1 MGLISNK
8 SENCAKNALWGVLRF
23 LFSKRRRPLALPL
36 DLESVKSVLV
46 VRPDRLGD
54 VVLSLPVYESIKLSI
69 PGVHLT
75 ALVDKSNAGLLADN
89 PNIDRILQWDR
100 KRPWNTLCAL
110 RRKHFDLAFTLNKSF
125 SATAS
130 LFTLISGADCRV
142 GYKQTQNAWMH
153 DIKVAIHKEPRHEI
167 ENNLELLKAVGLR
180 KIAQNPELYFNE
192 KENKKISALL
202 TEKNRRPDRPLV
214 LIKPGT
220 RVPEWGWRLD
230 KFQAVTKHL
239 LKTKTAEMF
248 LISGP
253 GEETMTDQFIHGMEP
268 PPVRLPI
275 LSIKEL
281 ALLIQKSDLLVC
293 NHTGIMHLA
302 SAVQTPVLAIF
313 KHGEIARW
321 GPYNT
326 TSIILEER
334 NNDSLSTETVLGS
347 IDRLLKREENR
358 VEEK

>member
-1 MGLISNK
+1 MGLLAMKLGK
-8 SENCAKNALWGVLRF
+8 SAKNALWGVLGL
-23 LFSKRRRPLALPL
+23 LFARRRSPARPLG
-36 DLESVKSVLV
+36 LENVKSVLII
-46 VRPDRLGD
+46 RPDRLGD

-75 ALVDKSNAGLLADN
+75 ALVDKSYAGLMADN
-89 PNIDRILQWDR
+89 PYIDRVLQWDR
-100 KRPWNTLCAL
+100 KQPWKTLRSL
-110 RRKHFDLAFTLNKSF
+110 QRKNFDLAFTLNKTF

-130 LFTLISGADCRV
+130 LFMLFSGAAYRV
-142 GYKQTQNAWMH
+142 GYKQPQNAWIHEIQM
-153 DIKVAIHKEPRHEI
+153 AIDKQPKHEI
-167 ENNLELLKAVGLR
+167 ENNLELLKTAGLQ
-180 KIAQNPELYFNE
+180 KIAQNPELNFNE
-192 KENKKISALL
+192 NETEKITALL
-202 TEKNRRPDRPLV
+202 AAKNRHPDRPLV

-220 RVPEWGWRLD
+220 RVPEWGWKLD
-230 KFQAVTKHL
+230 KFQMVTEYL
-239 LKTKTAEMF
+239 LKTGTAEVF
-248 LISGP
+248 LITGP
-253 GEETMTDQFIHGMEP
+253 GEEAMIDQFIHGIEP
-268 PPVRLPI
+268 LPVLLPT

-326 TSIILEER
+326 PHIILEER
-334 NNDSLSTETVLGS
+334 NSDFLSPETVLES
-347 IDRLLKREENR
+347 IDKLLKREENR

>member
-1 MGLISNK
+1 MGLIASK
-8 SENCAKNALWGVLRF
+8 SEKYAKNVLWSVLGF
-23 LFSKRRRPLALPL
+23 LLARRRPLELPL

-69 PGVHLT
+69 PGAHLT
-75 ALVDKSNAGLLADN
+75 ALVDKSNAEILADN
-89 PNIDRILQWDR
+89 PHIDRIMPWDR
-100 KRPWNTLCAL
+100 KRPWKTLRAL
-110 RRKHFDLAFTLNKSF
+110 RLKNFDLAFTLNKTF

-130 LFTLISGADCRV
+130 LFTLVSGADCRV
-142 GYKQTQNAWMH
+142 GYKHPQNAWMH
-153 DIKVAIHKEPRHEI
+153 DIQLAIDNESRHEI
-167 ENNLELLKAVGLR
+167 ENNLELLKSAGLR

-192 KENKKISALL
+192 NETQKISALVGA
-202 TEKNRRPDRPLV
+202 KNRHPDRPLV

-230 KFQAVTKHL
+230 KFQAVTEHL
-239 LKTKTAEMF
+239 LKTKTAEVF
-248 LISGP
+248 LIAGP
-253 GEETMTDQFIHGMEP
+253 GEEAMTDRFIRGMDQ
-268 PPVRLPI
+268 PPVRLPP

-281 ALLIQKSDLLVC
+281 ALLIQKSDLLFC

-302 SAVQTPVLAIF
+302 SAVKTPVLAIF

-321 GPYNT
+321 APYNT

-334 NNDSLSTETVLGS
+334 NSDSLSPETALES
-347 IDRLLKREENR
+347 ISRLLKREENR
-358 VEEK
+358 IEEK

>member
-1 MGLISNK
+1 MGLMSSK
-8 SENCAKNALWGVLRF
+8 AEKCAKNALWGVLGF
-23 LFSKRRRPLALPL
+23 LFAKRRRPLDLPL

-75 ALVDKSNAGLLADN
+75 ALVDKSNTGLLADN
-89 PNIDRILQWDR
+89 PHIDRILQWDR
-100 KRPWNTLCAL
+100 KRPWKTLRAL
-110 RRKHFDLAFTLNKSF
+110 RRKNFDLAFTLNKTF

-130 LFTLISGADCRV
+130 LFTLVSGADCRV
-142 GYKQTQNAWMH
+142 GYKQTQNAWVH
-153 DIKVAIHKEPRHEI
+153 DIQVAIDRESRHEI
-167 ENNLELLKAVGLR
+167 ENNLEPLKAAGLR
-180 KIAQNPELYFNE
+180 KIAQNPKLYFNE
-192 KENKKISALL
+192 NEGEKIDALL
-202 TEKNRRPDRPLV
+202 AEKNRHPDCPLV

-220 RVPEWGWRLD
+220 RIPEWGWRLD
-230 KFQAVTKHL
+230 KFQAVTEHL
-239 LKTKTAEMF
+239 LKTESAEVF

-253 GEETMTDQFIHGMEP
+253 GEEAMTDQFIHGMEH
-268 PPVRLPI
+268 PPVRLPA

-281 ALLIQKSDLLVC
+281 ALLIKNSDLLIC

-334 NNDSLSTETVLGS
+334 NSDSLSPETVLES
-347 IDRLLKREENR
+347 IDRLLEPEENQT
-358 VEEK
+358 EGK

>member
-1 MGLISNK
+1 MGELSKIL
-8 SENCAKNALWGVLRF
+8 EQYAKKVLWKVLGF
-23 LFSKRRRPLALPL
+23 LFAKKQSEKLPL
-36 DLESVKSVLV
+36 DLENVKSVLI

-54 VVLSLPVYESIKLSI
+54 VVLSLPVYESVKLSI
-69 PGVHLT
+69 PGVRLT
-75 ALVDKSNAGLLADN
+75 ALVDKSHTGLLTDN
-89 PNIDRILQWDR
+89 PDIDEVLAWDPKQPWRTLRIL
-100 KRPWNTLCAL
+100 
-110 RRKHFDLAFTLNKSF
+110 RREKFDLAFTLNKNF

-130 LFTLISGADCRV
+130 LFTLVSGARCRV

-153 DIKVAIHKEPRHEI
+153 DVQVVIDPEPRHEI

-180 KIAQNPELYFNE
+180 KITPNPKLFFSDKETE
-192 KENKKISALL
+192 KITALL
-202 TEKNRRPDRPLV
+202 TAKNRYPDHPLV

-220 RVPEWGWRLD
+220 RVPEWGWRLE
-230 KFQAVTKHL
+230 KFQAVTDHL
-239 LKTKTAEMF
+239 LKTETAEVF

-253 GEETMTDQFIHGMEP
+253 GEETMADQFIRGMERT
-268 PPVRLPI
+268 PVRLPP

-281 ALLIQKSDLLVC
+281 GLLIQKSDLLFC

-334 NNDSLSTETVLGS
+334 NSDALSPETVIES
-347 IDRLLKREENR
+347 IEKLLNP
-358 VEEK
+358 